1 MNSLTVRDGASKYDT
16 SFKQTCGLKYCRWLT
31 SLSILVSYKY
41 SLMLAFLLIFEEHL
55 VRRQSTGTL

>member
-16 SFKQTCGLKYCRWLT
+16 SFKQTCGLKYCRWLS
-31 SLSILVSYKY
+31 SLSILVAYK